1 MYIIEHASLSIDQLV
16 ESIKT
21 SIAERQ
27 LGKLMTF
34 QLADGWLTV
43 TFKRAGTS
51 TIQFEVLPHAQG
63 FARLRVFKFEVAPL
77 HAEFRTEIEHKIEKL
92 LKSLGATIIG

>member
-1 MYIIEHASLSIDQLV
+1 MYIIEHASQTADELV
-16 ESIKT
+16 ENIKT

-27 LGKLMTF
+27 LGRLMTF
-34 QLADGWLTV
+34 QREEGWLTV

-51 TIQFEVLPHAQG
+51 TIRFEVLPHAEG
-63 FARLRVFKFEVAPL
+63 FARLRVFKFEIAPL
-77 HAEFRTEIEHKIEKL
+77 HAEFRPEIELKIEKL